1 MQVYTT
7 LSAVRGPEHLHTLL
21 SMADLARIYREQ
33 CRTSEAEALQRE
45 VMDKSLRT
53 LGADHSE
60 PLSSI
65 VNLSSIV
72 RAAAD
77 LLRTD
82 DPARTLK
89 LAEAQ
94 DLQIIALEK
103 ASRITGARSPTTMLH
118 IASPAGIYDLQSQWA
133 QAEPFWSQVLD
144 ETVQTC
150 GQIIPKCY
158 LSNEASPV
166 AWRIKAGCRR
176 QSRFRGRPWRS
187 LHVCLNPQT

>member
-1 MQVYTT
+1 MVQLGDLAWTYRVQGRLWEAEQLQMQVYTT

-133 QAEPFWSQVLD
+133 R
-144 ETVQTC
+144 
-150 GQIIPKCY
+150 
-158 LSNEASPV
+158 LSRSGH
-166 AWRIKAGCRR
+166 RSSTK
-176 QSRFRGRPWRS
+176 QSRPAGRSSRS
-187 LHVCLNPQT
+187 ATCQTKPRL